1 MQETEREGAATF
13 LFSVSFLKQNKTKQ
27 KNLAALPFTAER
39 PWYNICLMQK
49 ISSLQ
54 CSANEMFRLDI
65 NQDSTSAQVY
75 LEIERSDPSFVEG
88 VPDCLI

>member
-1 MQETEREGAATF
+1 
-13 LFSVSFLKQNKTKQ
+13 
-27 KNLAALPFTAER
+27 
-39 PWYNICLMQK
+39 MQK